1 MNLQE
6 AGQAAADDAPWLEGL
21 VRGIGRW
28 IWEDHKS
35 EFFYAAAALVWSF
48 IRAMGKTVES
58 GQTGL
63 KFSFGRAVR
72 VAEPGFH
79 PLIPFLQV
87 IRVLPTRSRT
97 LDLAVQRVV
106 TDEGLVYEVDANL
119 VYRVVDVRRALI
131 EIDDLTQGML
141 QVLALSV
148 QELLRPRARAELYA
162 SSELDAE
169 LSRRMA
175 ERLEPW
181 GVAVERAGFPSLRP
195 SEATLRVTQLA
206 NLCGVRRAALGRLV
220 AAGAPQASAL
230 GLLSPAPRMH
240 SRTRALAQRARGRRA
255 ARRRAWMLRQAVHE
269 AQRRFGSKLDQ
280 ENVFVRYAR
289 RQRERRLERAAK
301 GDQR

>member
-1 MNLQE
+1 VNPQDV
-6 AGQAAADDAPWLEGL
+6 GPAAADEAPWLVGL
-21 VRGIGRW
+21 LRGIGRW
-28 IWEDHKS
+28 VWEDHKS
-35 EFFYAAAALVWSF
+35 ELFYAAAAVVWSVV
-48 IRAMGKTVES
+48 RAMGKTVES

-63 KFSFGRAVR
+63 QFSFGRAVR
-72 VAEPGFH
+72 VVEPGFH

-97 LDLAVQRVV
+97 LDLAAQRVV
-106 TDEGLVYEVDANL
+106 TDEGLVYEADANL

-148 QELLRPRARAELYA
+148 QELLRPRSRAELYA
-162 SSELDAE
+162 SGELDLE

-175 ERLEPW
+175 ARLEPW

-195 SEATLRVTQLA
+195 SPATLRVTQLA
-206 NLCGVRRAALGRLV
+206 NLCTVRRQALGRFV
-220 AAGAPQASAL
+220 DAGAPLHSAL

-240 SRTRALAQRARGRRA
+240 SRTRALLERARGRRA
-255 ARRRAWMLRQAVHE
+255 VRRRAWLLRQAADE
-269 AQRRFGSKLDQ
+269 ARRRFGRTLAR

-289 RQRERRLERAAK
+289 KKRERQRERAAGRA
-301 GDQR
+301 